1 MNVTVLQKARKLLIP
16 LQQLR
21 VQSSLAAPVSRLSGR
36 ACMPPC
42 AQLRGASARGCAS
55 APDRPPPPCLRSS
68 AAGGEG
74 FANRV
79 FAAYASISAAGAADA
94 ADSKRVRALA
104 RPGESRVPS
113 SQSCAE
119 SPLRRGFR
127 AAAAVNASCPTR
139 PQSPAGGP
147 VSADRAC
154 VFSRS
159 GYRFG
164 GRHHD
169 WRAAE

>member
-1 MNVTVLQKARKLLIP
+1 MAHARQSMFARCSVRTVAR
-16 LQQLR
+16 
-21 VQSSLAAPVSRLSGR
+21 RLWHK
-36 ACMPPC
+36 
-42 AQLRGASARGCAS
+42 SA
-55 APDRPPPPCLRSS
+55 
-68 AAGGEG
+68 GEG
-74 FANRV
+74 FANHA
-79 FAAYASISAAGAADA
+79 FATYASISAASAADA

-119 SPLRRGFR
+119 NPLPRGFR
-127 AAAAVNASCPTR
+127 AAAAFDAPCPTG
-139 PQSPAGGP
+139 PQSPAGGA

-154 VFSRS
+154 VFSRG

-164 GRHHD
+164 CRHHD